1 MLSLDT
7 QNLSFIFHICP
18 LVAGKLSLT
27 SNQNEKLFNKNPC
40 KFHQSNPY
48 TIQNIKHFIELHTKG
63 YKLLGELTNEDE
75 IICYKENVMIV
86 RVKNINKLDKED
98 TYNMEVEETHNFIA
112 NGMVVHNSI
121 DASRY
126 LLKEWVDTGRCPE
139 V

>member
-1 MLSLDT
+1 M
-7 QNLSFIFHICP
+7 
-18 LVAGKLSLT
+18 
-27 SNQNEKLFNKNPC
+27 
-40 KFHQSNPY
+40 
-48 TIQNIKHFIELHTKG
+48 
-63 YKLLGELTNEDE
+63 
-75 IICYKENVMIV
+75 ICYKENVMIV

-112 NGMVVHNSI
+112 NGIVVHNSI

>member
-1 MLSLDT
+1 MS
-7 QNLSFIFHICP
+7 
-18 LVAGKLSLT
+18 VKVKKVKKL
-27 SNQNEKLFNKNPC
+27 
-40 KFHQSNPY
+40 
-48 TIQNIKHFIELHTKG
+48 G
-63 YKLLGELTNEDE
+63 
-75 IICYKENVMIV
+75 
-86 RVKNINKLDKED
+86 KED

>member
-1 MLSLDT
+1 MT
-7 QNLSFIFHICP
+7 AK
-18 LVAGKLSLT
+18 VKG
-27 SNQNEKLFNKNPC
+27 
-40 KFHQSNPY
+40 
-48 TIQNIKHFIELHTKG
+48 IK
-63 YKLLGELTNEDE
+63 
-75 IICYKENVMIV
+75 
-86 RVKNINKLDKED
+86 KLDKED